1 MADFVR
7 VIAASDLAPGQ
18 CTEAMV
24 GDTSVA
30 LYNVDGTFYA
40 TSNLC
45 LHRGGPLGQG
55 MLQGS
60 EVMCPWHAWSWNV
73 TSGENAANGTLK
85 IPTYEVK
92 VENGQVFVKV
102 ETPAP

>member
-1 MADFVR
+1 MTDFVR
-7 VIAASDLAPGQ
+7 AIAVSDLAPGQ
-18 CTEAMV
+18 CTEVTV
-24 GDTSVA
+24 GETAVA
-30 LYNVDGTFYA
+30 LYNVNGTFYA

-55 MLQGS
+55 MLEGP

-73 TSGENAANGTLK
+73 TTGENAANGSLR

-92 VENGQVFVKV
+92 VEDGHVLVRV
-102 ETPAP
+102 P

>member
-1 MADFVR
+1 MGDFVR
-7 VIAASDLAPGQ
+7 AIAAADLAPGQ
-18 CTEAMV
+18 CTEATV
-24 GDTSVA
+24 GGTPVA
-30 LYNVDGTFYA
+30 IFNVDGTFYA
-40 TSNLC
+40 TSNTC

-55 MLQGS
+55 MLQGT

-92 VENGQVFVKV
+92 VEDGQVFVKV
-102 ETPAP
+102 T

>member
-1 MADFVR
+1 M
-7 VIAASDLAPGQ
+7 AASDLAPGQ
-18 CTEAMV
+18 CTEAMA

-30 LYNVDGTFYA
+30 LYNVDGRFYA

-55 MLQGS
+55 LLQGR

-85 IPTYEVK
+85 ILTYEVK
-92 VENGQVFVKV
+92 VEDGQVFVKIG
-102 ETPAP
+102 

>member
-7 VIAASDLAPGQ
+7 AIAAADLAPGQ
-18 CTEAMV
+18 CTEATV
-24 GDTSVA
+24 GNRSVA
-30 LYNVDGTFYA
+30 IYNVDGTFYA

-55 MLQGS
+55 LLQGA

-92 VENGQVFVKV
+92 VEDGQVYVKV
-102 ETPAP
+102 D

>member
-1 MADFVR
+1 VAEFVR
-7 VIAASDLAPGQ
+7 VIAVADLPPGQ

-24 GDTSVA
+24 EGTSVA

-40 TSNLC
+40 TSNTC

-55 MLQGS
+55 LLQGA
-60 EVMCPWHAWSWNV
+60 EVMCPWHAWNWNV
-73 TSGENAANGTLK
+73 TNGENVANGSLK

-92 VENGQVFVKV
+92 VEGDQVFVKV
-102 ETPAP
+102 G

>member
-1 MADFVR
+1 M
-7 VIAASDLAPGQ
+7 AASDLAPGQ
-18 CTEAMV
+18 CTEATV

-30 LYNVDGTFYA
+30 LYNVEGTFYA

-55 MLQGS
+55 MLQGP

-73 TSGENAANGTLK
+73 TTGENAANGTLK

-92 VENGQVFVKV
+92 VEDGQVFVKV
-102 ETPAP
+102 G